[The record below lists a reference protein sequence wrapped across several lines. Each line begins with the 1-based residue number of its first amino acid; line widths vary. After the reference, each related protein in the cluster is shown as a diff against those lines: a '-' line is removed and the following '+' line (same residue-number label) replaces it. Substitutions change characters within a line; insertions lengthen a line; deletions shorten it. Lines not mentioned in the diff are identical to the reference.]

1 MSPTDRTVVAS
12 VQDSTTSLVELGG
25 THWKEGPYQCSLCR
39 DRNPSVHFIQTMFLL
54 CQSEKGHIYMQH
66 IRVIESSVWNHGSVF
81 QCAGYSPMA
90 KQYFEYMFWFWLCR
104 ICHDSSTIWIY
115 ILDVCIV
122 QCQCTESYWQLH
134 SSAASWVGRW
144 LCNAMQCNASQLP
157 STFPCNA
164 QDMWQIPQFWLII
177 PLIGSAHRHKYWSCS
192 THIEHHSSYFT
203 LLLDQLICTAQK
215 WWRGRTIVYII
226 IKSSSQSW

>member
-1 MSPTDRTVVAS
+1 MTALQLELQLLQCSVLNCKMSFAIYMVLQFTACHTLELVLISCSAS
-12 VQDSTTSLVELGG
+12 LGG
-25 THWKEGPYQCSLCR
+25 THCHCSLCR

-66 IRVIESSVWNHGSVF
+66 IRVMESCFGF

-134 SSAASWVGRW
+134 SSAASWGSRW
-144 LCNAMQCNASQLP
+144 LCNAMQCI
-157 STFPCNA
+157 T
-164 QDMWQIPQFWLII
+164 
-177 PLIGSAHRHKYWSCS
+177 
-192 THIEHHSSYFT
+192 T
-203 LLLDQLICTAQK
+203 
-215 WWRGRTIVYII
+215 TIDL
-226 IKSSSQSW
+226 SL